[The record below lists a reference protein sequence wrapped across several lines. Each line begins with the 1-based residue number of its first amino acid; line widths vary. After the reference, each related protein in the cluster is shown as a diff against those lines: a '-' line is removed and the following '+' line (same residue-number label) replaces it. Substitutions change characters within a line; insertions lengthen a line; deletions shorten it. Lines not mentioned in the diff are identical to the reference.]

1 MGYCG
6 SECVKRQAYEPEMT
20 KTRKINSRFGEIEY
34 EPGKTILF
42 PEGMIGF
49 EELRHFVVMPN
60 DEGQPL
66 FWVQSVEDPC
76 VAFILAD
83 PTLFFPDYQLRP
95 GKPELDKLDL
105 DKKGDC
111 FVLTV
116 VTVHPDGQ
124 VTFNLA
130 APILFAPEKNRAI
143 QVILENAG
151 YPSRVPLPGA
161 KAFCP
166 SSKEKP

>member
-1 MGYCG
+1 VGYCG
-6 SECVKRQAYEPEMT
+6 SECVEQQPYQAEMMET
-20 KTRKINSRFGEIEY
+20 KKINSRFGEIEY
-34 EPGKTILF
+34 EPDKTIYF

-49 EELRHFVVMPN
+49 EGLRHFVVMPN
-60 DEGQPL
+60 DEDMPL
-66 FWVQSVEDPC
+66 CWIQSAEDPC

-83 PTLFFPDYQLRP
+83 PTLYFPEYRLRP
-95 GKPELDKLDL
+95 GKPEMDKLGLDK
-105 DKKGDC
+105 GEDC

-124 VTFNLA
+124 ITFNLA
-130 APILFAPEKNRAI
+130 APILFAPEKNKAI

-151 YPSRVPLPGA
+151 YPSRVPLSGA

-166 SSKEKP
+166 GSEKKA

>member
-6 SECVKRQAYEPEMT
+6 SECVERQSYQTEMMET
-20 KTRKINSRFGEIEY
+20 QKINSRFGEIEY
-34 EPGKTILF
+34 EPDKTINF

-60 DEGQPL
+60 EKGAPL
-66 FWVQSVEDPC
+66 FWIQSVEDPC

-83 PTLFFPDYQLRP
+83 PTQFFEGYQLRP
-95 GKPELDKLDL
+95 GKPELDKLSLEKDEAF
-105 DKKGDC
+105 
-111 FVLTV
+111 FVLSV

-130 APILFAPEKNRAI
+130 APILFAPEKNKAI
-143 QVILENAG
+143 QVILESAG

-166 SSKEKP
+166 SVKNL